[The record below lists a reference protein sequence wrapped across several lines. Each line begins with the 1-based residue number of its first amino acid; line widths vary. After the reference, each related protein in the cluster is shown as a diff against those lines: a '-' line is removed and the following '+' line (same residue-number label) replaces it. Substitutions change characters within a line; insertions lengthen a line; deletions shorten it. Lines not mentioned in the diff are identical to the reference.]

1 MLKTILIIGTGSFL
15 GGVLR
20 YLVSL
25 YVQNNV
31 LSAFPW
37 GTFIVNILGSLLIGF
52 LFGLSERLSF
62 FDYEW
67 RLFLAVGFCGSFTT
81 FSTFANE
88 NLALLKEG
96 SFFLFAVYT
105 GLTIFLGLL
114 AVFSGSLISK
124 TF

>member
-1 MLKTILIIGTGSFL
+1 MLKTILIIGTGSFF

-105 GLTIFLGLL
+105 GMTIFLGLL